1 MDNRIFIR
9 KMGHHFL
16 FQEGS
21 WNASGFYRDGEGNTV
36 QLSGMTTIEHQ
47 DDLWVNE
54 GFMEIE
60 GDTPVRIRNRYEIIP
75 FERGSD
81 STTWRSENPSLGPLA
96 GSFAVVG
103 DSILSAFRSPDGLY
117 YGTEYLKSINPDTYA
132 NRGVLM
138 TRGKIISSWSATLTR
153 A

>member
-81 STTWRSENPSLGPLA
+81 STTWRSENPSLGPLV

-103 DSILSAFRSPDGLY
+103 DSILSTFRSPDGLY

-138 TRGKIISSWSATLTR
+138 TGGKIISSWSTTLTR
-153 A
+153 M

>member
-1 MDNRIFIR
+1 MENRTFIR
-9 KMGHHFL
+9 KMGHRFL
-16 FQEGS
+16 FQEGT
-21 WNASGFYRDGEGNTV
+21 WRASGFYRDGDGNTV

-47 DDLWVNE
+47 GDLWINN

-60 GDTPVRIRNRYEIIP
+60 GDTPVRVQNRYEIVP

-81 STTWRSENPSLGPLA
+81 STTWRSENPSLGPLV

-103 DSILSAFRSPDGLY
+103 DSILSTFRSPDGLY
-117 YGTEYLKSINPDTYA
+117 YGTEYLKSSNPDTYS

-138 TRGKIISSWSATLTR
+138 TRGRIISSWSVTLTR
-153 A
+153 V

>member
-81 STTWRSENPSLGPLA
+81 STTWRSENPPLVPLSVPLQSWEIRSCPPSGPLTA
-96 GSFAVVG
+96 
-103 DSILSAFRSPDGLY
+103 SITARNTSRASTP
-117 YGTEYLKSINPDTYA
+117 
-132 NRGVLM
+132 
-138 TRGKIISSWSATLTR
+138 TLTPTGEC
-153 A
+153 

>member
-21 WNASGFYRDGEGNTV
+21 WNASGFCRDGEGNTV

-47 DDLWVNE
+47 GDLWVNE

-81 STTWRSENPSLGPLA
+81 STTWRSENPSLGPLV

-103 DSILSAFRSPDGLY
+103 DSILSTFRSPDGLY